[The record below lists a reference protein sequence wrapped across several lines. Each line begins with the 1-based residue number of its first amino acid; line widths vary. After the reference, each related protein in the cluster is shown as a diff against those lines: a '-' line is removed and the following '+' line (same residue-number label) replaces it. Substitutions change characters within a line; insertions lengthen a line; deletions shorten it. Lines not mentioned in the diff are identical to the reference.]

1 MTVADVRDIFERA
14 ATFRIA
20 APSDAWPDPLC
31 AEAFHGL
38 AGEVVELIAPHSEAD
53 PAALLIQFL
62 VAFGNAIGRGPFFE
76 VEGDRHATNLF
87 AVMVGETAKA
97 RKGTSW
103 SRIRRLFTLADEAW
117 VMSRVDSGLSSG
129 EGLIWAVRDPI
140 ARQERIREG
149 HETRY
154 ETVVCDPGVEDKRL
168 LVLEEEFA
176 STLRVMGREGNTLS
190 PIIRRA
196 WDDGNLSSLVKNSP
210 CRASG
215 ALISIIG
222 HITAHELRQYLDR
235 TEAANGFANRFLF
248 VCVRRSKLLPEGGCL
263 SDSDLA
269 PIARQLIQ
277 ALASARR
284 IQAVC
289 RDDEAAVLWRTLYGE
304 LSQGRPGLLGAVVSR
319 AEAQTMRLAM
329 LYALLDGSCSIRP
342 SHLQAA
348 LAVWEYCEAS
358 ARSIFGSALGGP
370 VADRI
375 HCALVSTPEGLTR
388 TEISASLGRNK
399 DQTTIDRALSLLA
412 IVGVAKC
419 VWEQSGGRP
428 GERWVAC

>member
-1 MTVADVRDIFERA
+1 MTVADVRALFEGA
-14 ATFRIA
+14 ASLRSTA
-20 APSDAWPDPLC
+20 QVEPWPAPLR
-31 AEAFHGL
+31 AEAFRGL
-38 AGEVVELIAPHSEAD
+38 AGQVIKLIAPHSEAD
-53 PAALLIQFL
+53 PAALLVQFL

-103 SRIRRLFTLADEAW
+103 SRIRRLFTLAEETW
-117 VMSRVDSGLSSG
+117 VTSRVASGLSSG

-140 ARQERIREG
+140 ERQGRIGERN
-149 HETRY
+149 ETRY
-154 ETVVCDPGVEDKRL
+154 QTVLFDPGVEDKRL
-168 LVLEEEFA
+168 LILEEEFA

-196 WDDGNLSSLVKNSP
+196 WDDGNLSTLVKNSP
-210 CRASG
+210 CRASR

-222 HITAHELRQYLDR
+222 HITAQELRQYLTG

-269 PIARQLIQ
+269 PVARQTKE
-277 ALASARR
+277 ALAAARR
-284 IQAVC
+284 IQAV
-289 RDDEAAVLWRTLYGE
+289 RRNEEATVLWRAIYGE
-304 LSQGRPGLLGAVVSR
+304 LSEGRPGLLGAVISR

-329 LYALLDGSCSIRP
+329 IYALLDGSCLIAAT
-342 SHLQAA
+342 HLQAA
-348 LAVWEYCEAS
+348 LEVWKYCEAS
-358 ARSIFGSALGGP
+358 ARCIFGSALGDS

-375 HCALVSTPEGLTR
+375 RRALLSSPEGLMR
-388 TEISASLGRNK
+388 TDISNLLGRNT
-399 DQTTIDRALSLLA
+399 DQARIDRALGLLSTMGA
-412 IVGVAKC
+412 AKC
-419 VWEQSGGRP
+419 VREESGGRP
-428 GERWVAC
+428 GERWLAC

>member
-1 MTVADVRDIFERA
+1 LFEGA
-14 ATFRIA
+14 ANFRSTA
-20 APSDAWPDPLC
+20 QVEPWPDPLC

-38 AGEVVELIAPHSEAD
+38 AGEVVDRIAPHSEAD

-103 SRIRRLFTLADEAW
+103 SRIRRLFTLAEEAW
-117 VMSRVDSGLSSG
+117 VTSRVDSGLSSG
-129 EGLIWAVRDPI
+129 EGLIWAVRDPVE
-140 ARQERIREG
+140 RQERIREG
-149 HETRY
+149 KETRY
-154 ETVVCDPGVEDKRL
+154 ETAISDPGVDDKRL

-196 WDDGNLSSLVKNSP
+196 WDDGNLNSLVKNSP

-222 HITAHELRQYLDR
+222 HITAHELRQYLNR

-269 PIARQLIQ
+269 PLAGQITR

-284 IQAVC
+284 IRAVH
-289 RDDEAAVLWRTLYGE
+289 RDDEATVLWRTVYGE
-304 LSQGRPGLLGAVVSR
+304 LSEGRPGLLGAVISR

-329 LYALLDGSCSIRP
+329 LYALLDGSSSIAAT
-342 SHLQAA
+342 HLQAA

-358 ARSIFGSALGGP
+358 ARCIFGSTLGDP

-375 HCALVSTPEGLTR
+375 RRALLSSPEGLMR
-388 TEISASLGRNK
+388 TDISDLLGRNR
-399 DQTTIDRALSLLA
+399 DQATIDRALNLLA
-412 IVGVAKC
+412 AVGVAKC
-419 VWEQSGGRP
+419 LREQSGGRP
-428 GERWVAC
+428 GERWLAC

>member
-1 MTVADVRDIFERA
+1 VTVADVRDLFERA
-14 ATFRIA
+14 ATFRST
-20 APSDAWPDPLC
+20 APGEPWPDPLC

-87 AVMVGETAKA
+87 TLMVGETAKA

-103 SRIRRLFTLADEAW
+103 SRIRRLFTLAEEAW
-117 VMSRVDSGLSSG
+117 VRTRVESGLSSG
-129 EGLIWAVRDPI
+129 EGLIWAVRDPLE
-140 ARQERIREG
+140 RQERIREG
-149 HETRY
+149 NETRY
-154 ETVVCDPGVEDKRL
+154 ETAVSDPGVEDKRL

-176 STLRVMGREGNTLS
+176 STLRVMAREGNTLS
-190 PIIRRA
+190 PILRRA
-196 WDDGNLSSLVKNSP
+196 WDDGNLSSLVKNNP

-269 PIARQLIQ
+269 PLARQIFQ

-284 IQAVC
+284 IQAV
-289 RDDEAAVLWRTLYGE
+289 RRNDDAAVLWRTVYEE
-304 LSQGRPGLLGAVVSR
+304 LSEGRPGLLGAVISR

-329 LYALLDGSCSIRP
+329 LYALLDGSASIAVA
-342 SHLQAA
+342 HLQAA

-358 ARSIFGSALGGP
+358 ARCIFGSALGDA

-375 HCALVSTPEGLTR
+375 LRALRFTPEGLTR
-388 TEISASLGRNK
+388 TGLSDLLGRNK
-399 DQTTIDRALSLLA
+399 DQATIDRALSFLA
-412 IVGVAKC
+412 SAGVAKRIR
-419 VWEQSGGRP
+419 EQSGGRP

>member
-1 MTVADVRDIFERA
+1 MTAADVRDLFERA
-14 ATFRIA
+14 ATFRDT
-20 APSDAWPDPLC
+20 PPGERWPDPPC
-31 AEAFHGL
+31 TEAFHGL
-38 AGEVVELIAPHSEAD
+38 AGEVVDLIAPHSEAD

-87 AVMVGETAKA
+87 TVMVGETAKA

-103 SRIRRLFTLADEAW
+103 SRIRRLFMLADEAW
-117 VMSRVDSGLSSG
+117 VTSRVESGLSSG
-129 EGLIWAVRDPI
+129 EGLIWAVRDP
-140 ARQERIREG
+140 AERQERVREG
-149 HETRY
+149 NETRY
-154 ETVVCDPGVEDKRL
+154 ETVISDPGVDDKRL

-190 PIIRRA
+190 PVIRRA

-235 TEAANGFANRFLF
+235 TEAGNGFANRFLF
-248 VCVRRSKLLPEGGCL
+248 VCVRRSKLLPEGGRL

-269 PIARQLIQ
+269 PVARQIVQ
-277 ALASARR
+277 ALACARR
-284 IQAVC
+284 IQTVR
-289 RDDEAAVLWRTLYGE
+289 RDDEAGVLWRTVYAE
-304 LSQGRPGLLGAVVSR
+304 LSEGRPGLLGAVISR

-329 LYALLDGSCSIRP
+329 LYALLDGSSSIAA

-358 ARSIFGSALGGP
+358 ALCIFGGALGDP
-370 VADRI
+370 VAGRI
-375 HCALVSTPEGLTR
+375 LGALRSTPEGLRR
-388 TEISASLGRNK
+388 TELSDLFGRNK
-399 DQTTIDRALSLLA
+399 NQASIDGALSLLA
-412 IVGVAKC
+412 TMGVAKC
-419 VWEQSGGRP
+419 VREESGGRP
-428 GERWVAC
+428 GERWFAC

>member
-1 MTVADVRDIFERA
+1 MTIADVRDLFEGA
-14 ATFRIA
+14 STFRST
-20 APSDAWPDPLC
+20 APGEPWPDPLC

-38 AGEVVELIAPHSEAD
+38 AGEVVDLITPHSEAD

-87 AVMVGETAKA
+87 TVMVGETAKA

-103 SRIRRLFTLADEAW
+103 SRIRRLFMLADEAW
-117 VMSRVDSGLSSG
+117 VTGRVESGLSSG

-140 ARQERIREG
+140 ERQERIREG
-149 HETRY
+149 NETRY
-154 ETVVCDPGVEDKRL
+154 ETAISDPGVEDKRL

-196 WDDGNLSSLVKNSP
+196 WDDGSLNSLVKNSP

-235 TEAANGFANRFLF
+235 TEAGNGFANRFLF

-269 PIARQLIQ
+269 PMVRKIVQ

-284 IQAVC
+284 IQTV
-289 RDDEAAVLWRTLYGE
+289 RRNGEAAVLWRTVYEE
-304 LSQGRPGLLGAVVSR
+304 LSEGRPGLLGAVISR

-329 LYALLDGSCSIRP
+329 LYALLDGSSLITAT
-342 SHLQAA
+342 HLQAG

-358 ARSIFGSALGGP
+358 AKCIFGSVLGDP
-370 VADRI
+370 VADAI
-375 HCALVSTPEGLTR
+375 LSALRSTPEGLSR
-388 TEISASLGRNK
+388 TEISDLFRRNK
-399 DQTTIDRALSLLA
+399 DRTSIDQALSILA
-412 IVGVAKC
+412 TMGVARC
-419 VWEQSGGRP
+419 VRDETGGRP
-428 GERWVAC
+428 SQRWFAC

>member
-1 MTVADVRDIFERA
+1 MTVADVRELFERE
-14 ATFRIA
+14 ATFRSTA
-20 APSDAWPDPLC
+20 QVEPWPDPLC

-38 AGEVVELIAPHSEAD
+38 AGKVIELIAPHSEAD

-87 AVMVGETAKA
+87 ALMVGETAKA

-103 SRIRRLFTLADEAW
+103 SRIRRLFTLAEEAW
-117 VMSRVDSGLSSG
+117 VTSRVESGLSSG

-140 ARQERIREG
+140 ERQERIGER

-196 WDDGNLSSLVKNSP
+196 WDDGNLNSLVKNSP
-210 CRASG
+210 CRATA

-222 HITAHELRQYLDR
+222 HITAHELKQYLDR

-269 PIARQLIQ
+269 PVARQTKE
-277 ALASARR
+277 ALAAARR
-284 IQAVC
+284 IQAV
-289 RDDEAAVLWRTLYGE
+289 RRNEEATVLWRTIYGE
-304 LSQGRPGLLGAVVSR
+304 LSEGRPGLLGAVISR

-329 LYALLDGSCSIRP
+329 LYALLDGSASIAVA
-342 SHLQAA
+342 HLQAA

-358 ARSIFGSALGGP
+358 ARCIFGGALGDA

-375 HCALVSTPEGLTR
+375 LRALRSTPEGLTR
-388 TEISASLGRNK
+388 TDISDLFGRNK
-399 DQTTIDRALSLLA
+399 DQARIDRALSLLA
-412 IVGVAKC
+412 TVGVAKC
-419 VWEQSGGRP
+419 AREQSGGRP
-428 GERWVAC
+428 GERWIAC

>member
-1 MTVADVRDIFERA
+1 VTLADVCDLFERA
-14 ATFRIA
+14 ATSRDTA
-20 APSDAWPDPLC
+20 SGEPWPDPLC

-38 AGEVVELIAPHSEAD
+38 AGEVVDLIAPHSEAD

-87 AVMVGETAKA
+87 TVMVGETAKA

-103 SRIRRLFTLADEAW
+103 SRIRRLFMLADEAW
-117 VMSRVDSGLSSG
+117 VTSRVESGLSSG
-129 EGLIWAVRDPI
+129 EGLIWAVRDPTE
-140 ARQERIREG
+140 RQERVREG
-149 HETRY
+149 NETRY
-154 ETVVCDPGVEDKRL
+154 ETVISDPGVEDKRL
-168 LVLEEEFA
+168 LILEEEFA
-176 STLRVMGREGNTLS
+176 STLRVMGREGNTLP
-190 PIIRRA
+190 PIIRQA

-235 TEAANGFANRFLF
+235 TEAGNGFANRFLF
-248 VCVRRSKLLPEGGCL
+248 VCVRRSKLLPEGGGL
-263 SDSDLA
+263 SDSDLV
-269 PIARQLIQ
+269 PVARQIVQ

-284 IQAVC
+284 IQTVR
-289 RDDEAAVLWRTLYGE
+289 RDDQAGVLWHTVYEE
-304 LSQGRPGLLGAVVSR
+304 LSEGRPGLLGAVISR

-329 LYALLDGSCSIRP
+329 LYALLDGSSSIAA

-358 ARSIFGSALGGP
+358 ARCIFSSALGDP

-375 HCALVSTPEGLTR
+375 LRALRSTSKGLTR
-388 TEISASLGRNK
+388 TDISDLFGRNK
-399 DQTTIDRALSLLA
+399 DQARIDRALSLLA
-412 IVGVAKC
+412 TMGVAKC
-419 VWEQSGGRP
+419 VREESGGRP
-428 GERWVAC
+428 GERWFAC

>member
-1 MTVADVRDIFERA
+1 MTVADVRELFQEA
-14 ATFRIA
+14 ATSRST
-20 APSDAWPDPLC
+20 APKEPWPEPLC

-38 AGEVVELIAPHSEAD
+38 AGQVVDLIAPHSEAD

-62 VAFGNAIGRGPFFE
+62 VAFGNAVGRGPFFE

-87 AVMVGETAKA
+87 TVMVGETAKA

-103 SRIRRLFTLADEAW
+103 SRIRRLFMLAEAEW
-117 VMSRVDSGLSSG
+117 VTRRVESGMSSG

-140 ARQERIREG
+140 ERQERVREG
-149 HETRY
+149 NQTRY
-154 ETVVCDPGVEDKRL
+154 ETATIDPGVEDKRL

-176 STLRVMGREGNTLS
+176 STLRVMGRDGNTLS
-190 PIIRRA
+190 AIIRRA

-269 PIARQLIQ
+269 PVARQVTRMLD
-277 ALASARR
+277 SARR
-284 IQAVC
+284 IGAV
-289 RDDEAAVLWRTLYGE
+289 RRTDEAAVLWRTVYEE
-304 LSQGRPGLLGAVVSR
+304 LSTGRFGLLGAVISR

-329 LYALLDGSCSIRP
+329 IYALLDGSPAITAA
-342 SHLQAA
+342 HLQAA

-358 ARSIFGSALGGP
+358 ARCIFGSTLGDP
-370 VADRI
+370 VADTILR
-375 HCALVSTPEGLTR
+375 ALRSTPEGLTR
-388 TEISASLGRNK
+388 THISDLLGRNK
-399 DQTTIDRALSLLA
+399 DQARIDRALGLLA
-412 IVGVAKC
+412 GVGVAKC
-419 VWEQSGGRP
+419 VREQTGGRP
-428 GERWVAC
+428 GERWFAC

>member
-1 MTVADVRDIFERA
+1 MTVADVRDLFEGA
-14 ATFRIA
+14 ATFRSA
-20 APSDAWPDPLC
+20 APGEPWPDPLC

-38 AGEVVELIAPHSEAD
+38 AGEVVDLIAPHSEAD

-87 AVMVGETAKA
+87 TVMVGETAKA

-103 SRIRRLFTLADEAW
+103 SRIRRLFMLADEAW
-117 VMSRVDSGLSSG
+117 VTGRVASGLSSG

-140 ARQERIREG
+140 ERQERVREG
-149 HETRY
+149 NETRY
-154 ETVVCDPGVEDKRL
+154 ETAIIDPGVEDKRL

-196 WDDGNLSSLVKNSP
+196 WDDGDLSSLVKNSP

-222 HITAHELRQYLDR
+222 HITAHELRRYLDR

-263 SDSDLA
+263 SDSDLT
-269 PIARQLIQ
+269 PVVWQIAQG
-277 ALASARR
+277 LARARR
-284 IQAVC
+284 IQAI
-289 RDDEAAVLWRTLYGE
+289 RRNDEATVLWRTVYEE
-304 LSQGRPGLLGAVVSR
+304 LSEGRGGLLGAVISR

-329 LYALLDGSCSIRP
+329 LYALLDGASSIAAA
-342 SHLQAA
+342 HLQAA

-358 ARSIFGSALGGP
+358 ARCIFGSTLGDP

-375 HCALVSTPEGLTR
+375 LRALRSTSDGLTR
-388 TEISASLGRNK
+388 TDISDSLGRNK
-399 DQTTIDRALSLLA
+399 DQGRIDRALSHLA
-412 IVGVAKC
+412 TVGVAKF
-419 VWEQSGGRP
+419 VREQSGGRP
-428 GERWVAC
+428 GERWFAC

>member
-1 MTVADVRDIFERA
+1 MTVADVRDLFERA
-14 ATFRIA
+14 ASFRSIET
-20 APSDAWPDPLC
+20 SHVWPDPLC

-38 AGEVVELIAPHSEAD
+38 AGEVVELIGPHSEAD

-87 AVMVGETAKA
+87 TVMVGETAKA

-103 SRIRRLFTLADEAW
+103 SRIRRLFTLAEEAW
-117 VMSRVDSGLSSG
+117 VTSRVDSGLSSG
-129 EGLIWAVRDPI
+129 EGLIWAVRDPVE
-140 ARQERIREG
+140 RQERIRDG
-149 HETRY
+149 NETRY
-154 ETVVCDPGVEDKRL
+154 ETVISDPGVEDKRL

-263 SDSDLA
+263 PDSDLA
-269 PIARQLIQ
+269 PVARQIEQ

-284 IQAVC
+284 IQAVR
-289 RDDEAAVLWRTLYGE
+289 RDDEAAVLWRTVYGE
-304 LSQGRPGLLGAVVSR
+304 LSEGRPGLLGAVISR

-329 LYALLDGSCSIRP
+329 LYALLDGSSSIGA

-358 ARSIFGSALGGP
+358 ARCIFGSALGDA
-370 VADRI
+370 VADKILR
-375 HCALVSTPEGLTR
+375 ALRSTPEGLRR
-388 TEISASLGRNK
+388 TELSDLFGRNK
-399 DQTTIDRALSLLA
+399 NQASIDGALSRLA
-412 IVGVAKC
+412 TVGLAKC
-419 VWEQSGGRP
+419 VREESGGRP
-428 GERWVAC
+428 GERWFAC

>member
-1 MTVADVRDIFERA
+1 VTIADVRDLFEGA
-14 ATFRIA
+14 ATFRRS
-20 APSDAWPDPLC
+20 APGAAWPEPLC

-38 AGEVVELIAPHSEAD
+38 AGDVIDLIAPHSEAD

-87 AVMVGETAKA
+87 TVMVGETAKA

-117 VMSRVDSGLSSG
+117 VTGRVESGLSSG

-140 ARQERIREG
+140 ERQERIREG
-149 HETRY
+149 NETRY
-154 ETVVCDPGVEDKRL
+154 ETAISDPGVEDKRL

-196 WDDGNLSSLVKNSP
+196 WDDGSLNSLVKNSP

-235 TEAANGFANRFLF
+235 TEAGNGFANRFLF

-269 PIARQLIQ
+269 PMVRKIVQ

-284 IQAVC
+284 IQTV
-289 RDDEAAVLWRTLYGE
+289 RRNGEAAVLWRTVYEE
-304 LSQGRPGLLGAVVSR
+304 LSEGRPGLLGAVISR

-329 LYALLDGSCSIRP
+329 LYALLDGSSLITAT
-342 SHLQAA
+342 HLQAG

-358 ARSIFGSALGGP
+358 AKCIFGSVLGDP
-370 VADRI
+370 VADAI
-375 HCALVSTPEGLTR
+375 LSALRSTPEGLSR
-388 TEISASLGRNK
+388 TEISDLFRRNK
-399 DQTTIDRALSLLA
+399 DRTSIDQALSILA
-412 IVGVAKC
+412 TMGVARC
-419 VWEQSGGRP
+419 VRDETGGRP
-428 GERWVAC
+428 SQRWFAC

>member
-1 MTVADVRDIFERA
+1 MTVADVRDLFERA
-14 ATFRIA
+14 ETFRSTA
-20 APSDAWPDPLC
+20 SRDAWPDPLC

-38 AGEVVELIAPHSEAD
+38 AGKVVHLIAPHSEAD
-53 PAALLIQFL
+53 PAALLLQFL

-87 AVMVGETAKA
+87 TVMVGETAKA

-103 SRIRRLFTLADEAW
+103 SRIRRLFLLAEEAW
-117 VMSRVDSGLSSG
+117 VTDRVESGLSSG

-140 ARQERIREG
+140 VRQERIRDG
-149 HETRY
+149 NETRY
-154 ETVVCDPGVEDKRL
+154 EMVISDPGVEDKRL

-190 PIIRRA
+190 PTIRRA
-196 WDDGNLSSLVKNSP
+196 WDNGNLSSLVKNSP

-222 HITAHELRQYLDR
+222 HITTHELRQYLER

-263 SDSDLA
+263 SDSDLG
-269 PIARQLIQ
+269 PLARQVDR

-284 IQAVC
+284 IQAVS
-289 RDDEAAVLWRTLYGE
+289 RNNEATILWQTVYPE
-304 LSQGRPGLLGAVVSR
+304 LSEGRPGLLGAVISR

-329 LYALLDGSCSIRP
+329 LYALLDGSSSITAT
-342 SHLQAA
+342 HLNAA

-358 ARSIFGSALGGP
+358 ARSIFGTALGDR

-375 HCALVSTPEGLTR
+375 LNALRSNPDGLMR
-388 TEISASLGRNK
+388 TDISDLLGRNK
-399 DQTTIDRALSLLA
+399 DQATIDRALSLLA
-412 IVGVAKC
+412 SVGVATC
-419 VWEQSGGRP
+419 GREQSGGRP
-428 GERWVAC
+428 SERWFAC